1 MPKRFNLHTTRVTIA
16 GIAVCIVFA
25 QLAWAAEV
33 TTAPQ
38 HSPMVFE
45 LAIAKGRL
53 TTPNNTIRV
62 KRGDYVELR
71 WSSDRE
77 ISLHLHGYD
86 IERRVT
92 PQVLVK
98 MAFKAHLSGRFSVSE
113 HGRGD
118 RHGKA
123 LLYLEVY
130 P

>member
-1 MPKRFNLHTTRVTIA
+1 MGKLFSLQTVGRTIA
-16 GIAVCIVFA
+16 GIAMCIVFA
-25 QLAWAAEV
+25 QLAGGAQVTAA
-33 TTAPQ
+33 TSHTPK
-38 HSPMVFE
+38 VFE
-45 LAIAKGRL
+45 LALANGRL
-53 TTPNNTIRV
+53 GTPNTTIRV
-62 KRGDYVELR
+62 KRGDYVELS

-92 PQVLVK
+92 PQAPVK
-98 MAFKAHLSGRFSVSE
+98 MEFKAHLAGRFSVSE